1 MNYSSRVETFL
12 QFHSE
17 ILNNSRDIYIYLP
30 EGYDRDVHARYPVV
44 YMHDGGSVFNI
55 ADNSISGY
63 SWRAE
68 KTADELISSKQICPV
83 IMVGISN
90 TCSLSLIHI

>member
-30 EGYDRDVHARYPVV
+30 EGYDREEA
-44 YMHDGGSVFNI
+44 FL
-55 ADNSISGY
+55 
-63 SWRAE
+63 
-68 KTADELISSKQICPV
+68 T
-83 IMVGISN
+83 
-90 TCSLSLIHI
+90 